1 MEVRST
7 QTTLLGRLRNLDDH
21 VAWCEFEERYREL
34 LLRFGRRQGLQHAD
48 ADDVVQHVFTNLAR
62 TLPSFTYSQNR
73 GRFRD
78 YLLRCVR
85 NAIVDWSRR
94 PGVRVQSVDSNIED
108 PDAPAESAIAAAWE
122 EEWVAHHYRLAMRTI
137 RETHEPRSVELFDR
151 SIAGASLAD
160 LAREFG
166 MSEDAVRKVRAR
178 IRDRMEELIAAQ
190 VRDEDAV
197 DG

>member
-7 QTTLLGRLRNLDDH
+7 QTSLLGRLRNVDDH
-21 VAWCEFEERYREL
+21 VAWCEFEVRYRDL
-34 LLRFGRRQGLQHAD
+34 LLRFCRRQGLQHAD
-48 ADDVVQHVFTNLAR
+48 ADDVVQHVFANLAR
-62 TLPSFTYSQNR
+62 ALPTFAYDPQR

-85 NAIVDWSRR
+85 NAIADWSRR
-94 PGVRVQSVDSNIED
+94 PGARAQSVDNSIEAADALTD
-108 PDAPAESAIAAAWE
+108 PAAAAAWE
-122 EEWVAHHYRLAMRTI
+122 AEWVAHHYRLAMRMV
-137 RETHEPRSVELFDR
+137 RESFEPRGVEIFDR
-151 SIAGASLAD
+151 SVAGASLAE
-160 LAREFG
+160 LAREFE